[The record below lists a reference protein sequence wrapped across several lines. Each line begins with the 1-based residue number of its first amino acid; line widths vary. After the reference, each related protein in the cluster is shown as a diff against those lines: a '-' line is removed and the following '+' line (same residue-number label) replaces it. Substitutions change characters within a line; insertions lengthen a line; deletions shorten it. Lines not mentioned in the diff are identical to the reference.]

1 MRPGTAGIL
10 QTVLMFHRE
19 ALNGKISVC
28 NAVRTTSKGFGMML
42 SDQSLTAGSYLS
54 QRALPFAGMNW

>member
-1 MRPGTAGIL
+1 
-10 QTVLMFHRE
+10 MFHRE

-54 QRALPFAGMNW
+54 QRALPFVGMSW